1 MSRNRNRRPRPDG
14 APEPQDFKAPAS
26 PAEREAKGGDTVEV
40 KFRGMTFEVAA
51 DPAKWSYWQVT
62 QWLPSNNFANACIG
76 LLGPGQTAK
85 IHMRYPNLT
94 SVGALDLF
102 SELFMEIAK
111 ATGFGNA
118 GNS

>member
-1 MSRNRNRRPRPDG
+1 MSRNRNRRPRPAG
-14 APEPQDFKAPAS
+14 APEPQDFKPKS
-26 PAEREAKGGDTVEV
+26 PAAREADGAETVRVE
-40 KFRGMTFEVAA
+40 FRGMTFEVAA

-76 LLGPGQTAK
+76 LLGPAQTAK

-94 SVGALDLF
+94 SVEALDLF

-111 ATGFGNA
+111 ATGFGNT